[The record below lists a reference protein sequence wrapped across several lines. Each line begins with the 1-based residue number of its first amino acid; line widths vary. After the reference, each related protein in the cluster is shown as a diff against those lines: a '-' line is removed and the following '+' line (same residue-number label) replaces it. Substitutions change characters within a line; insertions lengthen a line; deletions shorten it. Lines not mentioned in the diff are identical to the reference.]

1 MLNRS
6 GKRRCDICQS
16 TVILVEHHISG
27 RDIPNANLPSNISN
41 ICPNCHMEVHSGKII
56 IERWA
61 MGTKGGF
68 LAWHKKGEE
77 SFTGHDSNPYQI
89 GGQNAF

>member
-1 MLNRS
+1 
-6 GKRRCDICQS
+6 
-16 TVILVEHHISG
+16 
-27 RDIPNANLPSNISN
+27 
-41 ICPNCHMEVHSGKII
+41 MEVHSGKII

-61 MGTKGGF
+61 TGTNGSF